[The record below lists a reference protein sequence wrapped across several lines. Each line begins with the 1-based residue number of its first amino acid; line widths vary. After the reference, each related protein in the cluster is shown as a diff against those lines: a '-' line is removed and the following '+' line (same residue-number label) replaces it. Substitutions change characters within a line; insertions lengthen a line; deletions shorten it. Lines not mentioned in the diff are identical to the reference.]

1 MLEVK
6 NLSVSIHGKPILEG
20 LNLNVKAGQ
29 GRRDH
34 GAERLRQVD
43 AFLCHRRQAG
53 L

>member
-6 NLSVSIHGKPILEG
+6 NLTVSIHGKPILDG
-20 LNLNVKAGQ
+20 LNLTVEDRR

-34 GAERLRQVD
+34 GAERVGQIDALLR
-43 AFLCHRRQAG
+43 HRRQAG